1 MRNYLQIL
9 TPEEDRSQWNLTR
22 IYNPFSL
29 PELQIWT
36 DEANA
41 TEAMGQVRKTFFKQF
56 HI

>member
-9 TPEEDRSQWNLTR
+9 TPEEVQSQWNLTR

-56 HI
+56 HS

>member
-9 TPEEDRSQWNLTR
+9 TPEEVQSQWNLTR

-41 TEAMGQVRKTFFKQF
+41 TEAMGQVRITFFVIQ
-56 HI
+56 H